1 LLDCD
6 SYAYCHISSY
16 AKADAEV
23 SARSATSTKPVIIA
37 PSIANSMNHDQQ
49 SCG

>member
-6 SYAYCHISSY
+6 SYTYCNISSY
-16 AKADAEV
+16 TKADAEV
-23 SARSATSTKPVIIA
+23 SAHSAAAPKPVIIA